1 VTPMSGSYVAEDWR
15 SYGATGLPR
24 VLEGALEAF
33 ARHGYH
39 GTSIRDLAAA
49 ADLSVP
55 GLYHHYSSKQEILAE
70 LMMTIMDG
78 LLARS
83 RAALES
89 AGDDPSERF
98 DAVVESML
106 RFHMM
111 RRAQAFVAS
120 SEIRSLDSGNRER
133 YVARRDEQQALVDH
147 VVSAGI
153 AVGAFTTV
161 YPEDAARAVSSLCVG
176 LASWYR
182 DDGPLSPDEL
192 VVRHLAL
199 ARGIIGAH

>member
-1 VTPMSGSYVAEDWR
+1 MSESFAVQDWR
-15 SYGATGLPR
+15 SYGASALPR
-24 VLEGALEAF
+24 VLDGALEAF
-33 ARHGYH
+33 AAQGYH

-49 ADLSVP
+49 AGLSVP
-55 GLYHHYSSKQEILAE
+55 GLYHHYRSKQEILVA
-70 LMMTIMDG
+70 LMMGVMDE

-89 AGDDPSERF
+89 AGDGPSDRF
-98 DAVVESML
+98 DALVESML
-106 RFHMM
+106 RFHMV

-120 SEIRSLDSGNRER
+120 SEIRSLDPDNRTR
-133 YVARRDEQQALVDH
+133 YVARRDEQQGLVDE
-147 VVSAGI
+147 VVASGI
-153 AVGAFTTV
+153 SVGAFATA
-161 YPEDAARAVSSLCVG
+161 YPDDAARAVSSLCVG

-199 ARGIIGAH
+199 ARGLVGAR